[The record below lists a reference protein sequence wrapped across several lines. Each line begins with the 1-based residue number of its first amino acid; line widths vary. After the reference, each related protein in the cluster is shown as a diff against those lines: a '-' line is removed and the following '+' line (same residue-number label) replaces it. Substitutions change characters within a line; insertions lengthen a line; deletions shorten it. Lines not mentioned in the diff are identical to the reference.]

1 MEKFKGKYRISSH
14 RAQWWDYTKDAAYFI
29 TICTKN
35 KELYFGE
42 IVNQNMNLS
51 TVGKIARRCWNEIPS
66 HFKHVKLGSFVVMP
80 NHIHGILIL
89 NKGGQEEKEQNYMK
103 ITNIRVETRHVIMPP
118 WRCLVSTK

>member
-14 RAQWWDYTKDAAYFI
+14 RAKWWDYTKDAAYFI

-51 TVGKIARRCWNEIPS
+51 TLGKIARRC
-66 HFKHVKLGSFVVMP
+66 
-80 NHIHGILIL
+80 
-89 NKGGQEEKEQNYMK
+89 
-103 ITNIRVETRHVIMPP
+103 
-118 WRCLVSTK
+118 